1 MFKFLTFILILT
13 LISVSAVWFIENDGS
28 IVVEWM
34 GYRIQT
40 SVMFT
45 VFSIVVLFFLLFVIL
60 QVLSA
65 IKNAPKNYQ
74 KSVKDKKKEKGLIA
88 LTEGFAAIAAGD
100 VKQAKKLTKQAVG
113 CLGNAP
119 VTKLLAAQSA
129 QLEGNFG
136 EAKVHYSAMLENKET
151 EMIAI
156 KGLLLQA
163 EKDGDTEE
171 AITLAGKAIQ
181 AQPNSDWANKVL
193 LRLYK
198 ITKRWREAR
207 NLTERAAKLKLITKE
222 QAKRDIAVM
231 DVALSIEAKEKGN
244 IQTAIEYAQK
254 ACKELTGFPPSAVI
268 YAKLLVEAN
277 KNNKRKAVNV
287 LEKCWKINPNPL
299 IADEYMEIYSGETP
313 EKRLKYAER
322 LLKLKPNDVNSH
334 IIVAKAAIAA
344 DNTSK
349 ARNHLKVSLN
359 IKETAQICLL
369 MAEVERIEEADDE
382 AVKKWVSRAKIC
394 PPDTGWHCKKCSAS
408 QTIWNANCDNCGSFD
423 SLKWSDNKSAINI
436 LTPKEQLSIES

>member
-1 MFKFLTFILILT
+1 M
-13 LISVSAVWFIENDGS
+13 
-28 IVVEWM
+28 
-34 GYRIQT
+34 
-40 SVMFT
+40 
-45 VFSIVVLFFLLFVIL
+45 
-60 QVLSA
+60 
-65 IKNAPKNYQ
+65 
-74 KSVKDKKKEKGLIA
+74 
-88 LTEGFAAIAAGD
+88 
-100 VKQAKKLTKQAVG
+100 
-113 CLGNAP
+113 
-119 VTKLLAAQSA
+119 
-129 QLEGNFG
+129 
-136 EAKVHYSAMLENKET
+136 
-151 EMIAI
+151 
-156 KGLLLQA
+156 
-163 EKDGDTEE
+163 
-171 AITLAGKAIQ
+171 
-181 AQPNSDWANKVL
+181 

>member
-163 EKDGDTEE
+163 EKDGDT
-171 AITLAGKAIQ
+171 
-181 AQPNSDWANKVL
+181 
-193 LRLYK
+193 
-198 ITKRWREAR
+198 
-207 NLTERAAKLKLITKE
+207 
-222 QAKRDIAVM
+222 
-231 DVALSIEAKEKGN
+231 
-244 IQTAIEYAQK
+244 
-254 ACKELTGFPPSAVI
+254 
-268 YAKLLVEAN
+268 
-277 KNNKRKAVNV
+277 
-287 LEKCWKINPNPL
+287 
-299 IADEYMEIYSGETP
+299 
-313 EKRLKYAER
+313 
-322 LLKLKPNDVNSH
+322 
-334 IIVAKAAIAA
+334 
-344 DNTSK
+344 
-349 ARNHLKVSLN
+349 
-359 IKETAQICLL
+359 
-369 MAEVERIEEADDE
+369 
-382 AVKKWVSRAKIC
+382 
-394 PPDTGWHCKKCSAS
+394 
-408 QTIWNANCDNCGSFD
+408 
-423 SLKWSDNKSAINI
+423 
-436 LTPKEQLSIES
+436 